1 MRNKNRHRRRPE
13 VEALEALVP
22 LSGAS
27 AGMHGAAVA
36 VQDVSTRLT
45 LPFATPIVLQG
56 TVRGAFVVTRGNPD
70 TGATYQVVTAGRI
83 TPLGQTAGTAR
94 VQTTGFILLGT
105 ATGTMTINAPRGS
118 LRLNLTGPLQP
129 GFSQP
134 PSTVSFT
141 ITGGTRSFRN
151 VVGTGTIDVALNSS
165 IASGRSGTIT
175 LTFHG
180 VPTPVA

>member
-1 MRNKNRHRRRPE
+1 VRLRH
-13 VEALEALVP
+13 VP
-22 LSGAS
+22 LI
-27 AGMHGAAVA
+27 
-36 VQDVSTRLT
+36 
-45 LPFATPIVLQG
+45 LP
-56 TVRGAFVVTRGNPD
+56 RGADVVSQGNPD
-70 TGATYQVVTAGRI
+70 TGATYQVVAAGRI
-83 TPLGQTAGTAR
+83 TPLGQTAETAR

-134 PSTVSFT
+134 PGTLSLTT
-141 ITGGTRSFRN
+141 TGGTRSFRN
-151 VVGTGTIDVALNSS
+151 VVGSGTIDVAINSS
-165 IASGRSGTIT
+165 FASGRSGTIT